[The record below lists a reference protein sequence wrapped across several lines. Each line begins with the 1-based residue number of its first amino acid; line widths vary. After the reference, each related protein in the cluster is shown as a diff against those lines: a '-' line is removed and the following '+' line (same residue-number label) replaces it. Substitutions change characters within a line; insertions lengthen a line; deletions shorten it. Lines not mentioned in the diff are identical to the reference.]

1 MRKLLFFASL
11 ALGCIL
17 CWLIGLR
24 SPMLG
29 YFFLGVTVT
38 ICATLIA
45 LGEPAKPPT
54 QTTLPAPK
62 RYRVIE
68 DDVRVLPVPRRRLE
82 VSR

>member
-45 LGEPAKPPT
+45 LGESVEPPT
-54 QTTLPAPK
+54 QTTPPAPIK
-62 RYRVIE
+62 YRVV
-68 DDVRVLPVPRRRLE
+68 DSDVYVLPVQQRQLE
-82 VSR
+82 VQR